1 MRIAYVC
8 ADSGVPL
15 FGTKGCSI
23 HIEEF
28 VRALLARGVDVSLF
42 ASRLGGAAPPGLEA
56 VTVRQLAIDRTGR
69 VEERERAALA
79 AHGGWLR
86 ALETAGPFDLVYER
100 YSLFGFAGME
110 YAQAIGVPGV
120 LEINAPLIEEQSQY
134 RQLVDRES
142 AEHATRRVF
151 QAASMLVAV
160 SEEVAEYVRRY
171 PEAEGRIEIV
181 PNGVDAH
188 RFAPRA
194 EVVSSRGEGFTVGFV
209 GSLKPWHGLSDLIA
223 AFAALSQEARDA
235 RLLIVGDG
243 PERSRLEE
251 TIATAGFR
259 DSVRLTGAVPH
270 GEVAALLATIDVA
283 VAPYP
288 KLTNF
293 YFSPL
298 KVFEYMAAGLPVVAS
313 RSGQVAKLIED
324 GVTGL
329 LYEPGD
335 IRALSGALDRLRQ
348 QPELCNRLGR
358 AARESIVKDYTWD
371 AVADRILQRC
381 SSYRCHESQRRGQ
394 NLAS

>member
-1 MRIAYVC
+1 MRIAYIC
-8 ADSGVPL
+8 ADSGVPV

-28 VRALLARGVDVSLF
+28 VRALLARRAEVSLY
-42 ASRLGGAAPPGLEA
+42 ASRIGGVVPPSFEA
-56 VTVRQLAIDRTGR
+56 LAVRHLPIDRSGR

-79 AHGGWLR
+79 ANEGWR
-86 ALETAGPFDLVYER
+86 HAIEAEGPFDLVYER
-100 YSLFGFAGME
+100 YSLFSFAGME
-110 YAQAIGVPGV
+110 YARAIGVPGV
-120 LEINAPLIEEQSQY
+120 LEVNAPLIEEQSQY

-142 AEHATRRVF
+142 AERATRRVF
-151 QAASMLVAV
+151 ESASLLVAV
-160 SEEVAEYVRRY
+160 SEEVAEYLRRY
-171 PEAEGRIEIV
+171 PESEGRIEIV

-194 EVVSSRGEGFTVGFV
+194 EVVSSRGDGFTIGFV

-223 AFAALSQEARDA
+223 AFAALSQEARNA

-243 PERSRLEE
+243 PERSWLEE
-251 TIATAGFR
+251 TIAAAEFR

-270 GEVAALLATIDVA
+270 REVPALLAAIDVA

-313 RSGQVAKLIED
+313 RTGQVAKLIED

-335 IRALSGALDRLRQ
+335 VRALSGALDRLRQ
-348 QPELCNRLGR
+348 QPEFRKALGR
-358 AARESIVKDYTWD
+358 AARESILKGHTWD
-371 AVADRILQRC
+371 AAVERILQSGHR
-381 SSYRCHESQRRGQ
+381 RHESERRGR